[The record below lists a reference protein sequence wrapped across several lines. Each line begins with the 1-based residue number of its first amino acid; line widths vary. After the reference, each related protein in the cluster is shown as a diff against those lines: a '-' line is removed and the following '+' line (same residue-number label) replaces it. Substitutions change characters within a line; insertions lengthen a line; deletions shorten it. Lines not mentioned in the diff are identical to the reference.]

1 MYGDFVIIIGACA
14 GGANMIGR
22 GMELGLTI
30 ADMKV
35 GRGDSVAVGETMAL
49 TPGDLQILAEAPPEA
64 VSPLKRL
71 NARHKRVAHLLAKG
85 VQPPVVA
92 AIVGLAVGTIYL
104 LKKDRAFKELL
115 ETCKGKEDIILDDF
129 FEGMAGVS
137 KEAMSEIRHRLEE
150 EPEKIPMPQL
160 LEILKT
166 TSDRTGFGPQST
178 VNNNVNVQLAERL
191 QSARRR
197 MKTIEH
203 DSDEENS
210 DG

>member
-1 MYGDFVIIIGACA
+1 MYADFVIIIGACA
-14 GGANMIGR
+14 LRVGVVGG

-35 GRGDSVAVGETMAL
+35 GRGDSVAVGETVAL
-49 TPGDLQILAEAPPEA
+49 TEADLQTLVESPPEVA
-64 VSPLKRL
+64 SPLKRL
-71 NARHKRVAHLLAKG
+71 NERHKKVARLLAAG

-92 AIVGLAVGTIYL
+92 AIVGLVPATIYL
-104 LKKDRAFKELL
+104 LQKDRAFKELL
-115 ETCKGKEDIILDDF
+115 AICKDKEDIILDDF

-137 KEAMSEIRHRLEE
+137 KEAMAEIRHRLEE

-178 VNNNVNVQLAERL
+178 INNNVNVQLAERL
-191 QSARRR
+191 QSARKR

-203 DSDEENS
+203 EEET